1 LILLVTALFLAN
13 GSIAAVRTR
22 RREIG
27 VLRCIGWPRHAVF
40 RLILGELL
48 LLGAVAGLAGTGISA
63 AVIAGVHLQLPL
75 WRVLLITP
83 VAVALA
89 GAAGLIPAWLATRG
103 EPMDAVQPVAS
114 PPRRRA
120 RPVRRL
126 LGLALSNLRR
136 RPARAVLA
144 GVALGV
150 GVAALTV
157 LLGIQLAFSR
167 QVTGSL
173 LGNFVSGEVRGV
185 DYLSAGL
192 AVILGAASVAD
203 VLYLNL
209 RERRPEFAAL
219 AATGWQRG
227 HLARVA
233 LYEATAIGLLGSLV
247 GGLAGIGITAALG
260 GSPLALLAA
269 AAVAVVGGTMLTLAA
284 SGAVVTA
291 ASGQPIAAA
300 VAEE

>member
-1 LILLVTALFLAN
+1 
-13 GSIAAVRTR
+13 
-22 RREIG
+22 
-27 VLRCIGWPRHAVF
+27 
-40 RLILGELL
+40 
-48 LLGAVAGLAGTGISA
+48 
-63 AVIAGVHLQLPL
+63 
-75 WRVLLITP
+75 
-83 VAVALA
+83 
-89 GAAGLIPAWLATRG
+89 
-103 EPMDAVQPVAS
+103 
-114 PPRRRA
+114 
-120 RPVRRL
+120 
-126 LGLALSNLRR
+126 
-136 RPARAVLA
+136 
-144 GVALGV
+144 
-150 GVAALTV
+150 VAALTV
-157 LLGIQLAFSR
+157 LLGIQLAFSQ

-233 LYEATAIGLLGSLV
+233 LYEGTAIGLLGSLV
-247 GGLAGIGITAALG
+247 GGLAGMGITAALG

-269 AAVAVVGGTMLTLAA
+269 AAVAVAGGTMLTLAA